1 MKVTIY
7 QLDWS
12 KLEDREMRLT
22 ITCDGNIA
30 AMMIGLIDGK
40 YEEVGVIDTARHT
53 QEDQSVEDK
62 LEIAYMLSQNIESAW
77 INNNGVEVTDAV
89 REKGGCKSSSVGD
102 IFEVDG
108 KLYGVDG
115 CGFTEL
121 TLEKARAEKRA
132 A

>member
-1 MKVTIY
+1 MDIKVY

-30 AMMIGLIDGK
+30 AMMIGLIEGK
-40 YEEVGVIDTARHT
+40 YTMVAEVNPESTEINSALEEV
-53 QEDQSVEDK
+53 
-62 LEIAYMLSQNIESAW
+62 YMMTQNIESSW
-77 INNNGVEVTDAV
+77 IKNDGVFATFDVLQ
-89 REKGGCKSSSVGD
+89 KGGCKSSSVGD